1 MRNFIAVLK
10 DSFREARNGYVL
22 QVMMGLIALL
32 ILLFMSISFRQ
43 LSQQEKLSSDLSSL
57 INFAFSSSPEFGRFR
72 MAAENVSEVREGDSW
87 NTPYSY
93 DLIVTFPNEAMYQ
106 KASKKTLPIGF
117 FKSVKLPTS
126 KEGVIDYYKT
136 LNPSHGEF
144 TVIDIT
150 PPSDRPKPEAK
161 DKKEK
166 PDDDEGSG
174 GKPVILRY
182 RVDAQSSIITE
193 QKEWPHEVKV
203 FFAVGTGLSFSQRDL
218 AYYLENYVV
227 NGIGSWIFSLLAVVI
242 TAFFVPNMIQKG
254 ALDLVIAKPIGRIQ
268 LLLYKY
274 VGGLSFAFLLFAFTV
289 LGIYLLVGI
298 RMGIWSPVFLAAI
311 PVLTVQFAIL
321 YSVSVLFGVLTR
333 GSIVAILATVAAWFL
348 IFCIGKLN
356 DGVRNHDLQTA
367 EFEKSKSEIGS
378 NPIDPQTGKSMSMEE
393 VLNRMNPNRPLWG
406 FIPTSTFPAI
416 RIVHTVTPRSFQ
428 LDYKMGRLIAEGV
441 LTERQLK
448 ERGWDEPSPASW
460 GEVLGVSAAF
470 IALMLGLA
478 SWRFA
483 TRDP

>member
-1 MRNFIAVLK
+1 
-10 DSFREARNGYVL
+10 
-22 QVMMGLIALL
+22 
-32 ILLFMSISFRQ
+32 
-43 LSQQEKLSSDLSSL
+43 
-57 INFAFSSSPEFGRFR
+57 
-72 MAAENVSEVREGDSW
+72 
-87 NTPYSY
+87 
-93 DLIVTFPNEAMYQ
+93 
-106 KASKKTLPIGF
+106 
-117 FKSVKLPTS
+117 
-126 KEGVIDYYKT
+126 
-136 LNPSHGEF
+136 
-144 TVIDIT
+144 
-150 PPSDRPKPEAK
+150 
-161 DKKEK
+161 
-166 PDDDEGSG
+166 
-174 GKPVILRY
+174 
-182 RVDAQSSIITE
+182 
-193 QKEWPHEVKV
+193 
-203 FFAVGTGLSFSQRDL
+203 
-218 AYYLENYVV
+218 
-227 NGIGSWIFSLLAVVI
+227 
-242 TAFFVPNMIQKG
+242 
-254 ALDLVIAKPIGRIQ
+254 
-268 LLLYKY
+268 
-274 VGGLSFAFLLFAFTV
+274 
-289 LGIYLLVGI
+289 
-298 RMGIWSPVFLAAI
+298 MGIWSPVFLAAI